1 MRARELRETGYFKK
15 VVEES
20 PLESQPHRVFLQEP
34 KQVCRGQIRVL
45 VALDTPM
52 DCQLLETAAKRA
64 RQRFAVV
71 ACAVSKHDIL
81 DCFSRENV
89 DVALINADLIDGP
102 LAGLDALPEIRA
114 SYERTPVVVLFDRWH
129 DELILRAFRAGANG
143 VFCRLETELGL
154 LWKCIKAVHQ
164 GQVWA
169 NSKQLQLLL
178 NALRRDTVIRVP
190 SSPGMKSLGAREFQV
205 ANLVAEGLPN
215 REIALKLVLT
225 EHTVSNYLFRIYN
238 KLGISSRIE
247 LALYVMKDRE
257 RFDPA
262 NSRGNG
268 SRPEIES
275 GWQSMTRAA
284 QESPKPKGVRC

>member
-1 MRARELRETGYFKK
+1 
-15 VVEES
+15 
-20 PLESQPHRVFLQEP
+20 LESQPHRVSLQEP
-34 KQVCRGQIRVL
+34 EEVCRRQIRVL

-154 LWKCIKAVHQ
+154 LWKCIKSVHQ

-169 NSKQLQLLL
+169 NSRQLQLLL
-178 NALRRDTVIRVP
+178 NALRSDEVIHVP
-190 SSPGMKSLGAREFQV
+190 CSPGMKSLGAREFQV

-215 REIALKLVLT
+215 RGIALKLGLT

-257 RFDPA
+257 RPDA
-262 NSRGNG
+262 ASGRGNG
-268 SRPEIES
+268 SRLGIETTP
-275 GWQSMTRAA
+275 QTMPLAA
-284 QESPKPKGVRC
+284 QGPPKAKEVR

>member
-1 MRARELRETGYFKK
+1 
-15 VVEES
+15 V
-20 PLESQPHRVFLQEP
+20 SQPHGVFLQKPE
-34 KQVCRGQIRVL
+34 QVFRRHIRVL

-52 DCQLLETAAKRA
+52 DCQLLENAVKRS
-64 RQRFAVV
+64 RQRFDVV
-71 ACAVSKHDIL
+71 ACAVSKHGIL

-89 DVALINADLIDGP
+89 DVALLNADLVDGP

-114 SYERTPVVVLFDRWH
+114 TYQRTPVVMLFDSWH
-129 DELILRAFRAGANG
+129 DELILQAFRAGAMG

-169 NSKQLQLLL
+169 NSGQLKLLL
-178 NALRRDTVIRVP
+178 SALRREAVVRVAA
-190 SSPGMKSLGAREFQV
+190 SPGMKSLGVREFQV

-215 REIALKLVLT
+215 REVGLKLGLT

-247 LALYVMKDRE
+247 LALYVMKDSE
-257 RFDPA
+257 RADA
-262 NSRGNG
+262 ASGCGNG
-268 SRPEIES
+268 NRLEIETAR
-275 GWQSMTRAA
+275 QTVPRAP
-284 QESPKPKGVRC
+284 QEPPKVNAARC

>member
-1 MRARELRETGYFKK
+1 M
-15 VVEES
+15 
-20 PLESQPHRVFLQEP
+20 SQPHKVFLQEP
-34 KQVCRGQIRVL
+34 EQVCRKRTRVL

-52 DCQLLETAAKRA
+52 DCQLLETAVKRS
-64 RQRFAVV
+64 RQRFDVV
-71 ACAVSKHDIL
+71 ACAVSRKGIL

-114 SYERTPVVVLFDRWH
+114 THQRTPVVVLFDRWH
-129 DELILRAFRAGANG
+129 DELILQAFRAGAQG

-169 NSKQLQLLL
+169 NSEQLQLLL
-178 NALRRDTVIRVP
+178 NALRREAMVRVV
-190 SSPGMKSLGAREFQV
+190 SSPGMKSLAAREFQV
-205 ANLVAEGLPN
+205 ADLVAEGLPN
-215 REIALKLVLT
+215 REVALKLGLT

-238 KLGISSRIE
+238 KLGISSRVE

-257 RFDPA
+257 RPDA
-262 NSRGNG
+262 ASGCENG
-268 SRPEIES
+268 SRLEIEIAR
-275 GWQSMTRAA
+275 QTMPRAA
-284 QESPKPKGVRC
+284 QELLKAKAAR